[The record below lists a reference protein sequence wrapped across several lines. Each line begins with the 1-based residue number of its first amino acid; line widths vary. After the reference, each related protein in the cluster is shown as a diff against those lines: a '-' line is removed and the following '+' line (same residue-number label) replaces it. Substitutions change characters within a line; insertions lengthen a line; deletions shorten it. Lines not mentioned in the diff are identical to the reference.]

1 MKFPIQAILF
11 IFLTIMSITSCSQKR
26 IPESFLS
33 VDFMDFLSN
42 TRQVEIYI
50 VDRDRY
56 YFDGDVDYEIPPLIT
71 EDEIRREGNKIVLY
85 SHNSDQA
92 SFITALLYSAK
103 QVNIDDKKNVV
114 YSIEREGILM
124 HRKGGIVIDIIQ
136 RGGEDRTFIMQ
147 DGLNVFYEKGKE
159 GIYYE
164 MPKIILEN
172 YFISEK
178 EFIKYIKN
186 KKLQIDRTA
195 KRVVSTN

>member
-11 IFLTIMSITSCSQKR
+11 IFLIIMSMSSCSPKR
-26 IPESFLS
+26 IDESFF
-33 VDFMDFLSN
+33 DDDFLDFVYN
-42 TRQVEIYI
+42 TEQVIMYV

-56 YFDGDVDYEIPPLIT
+56 YYSDVDYEISPLIT